1 MGAGAVIAALAWP
14 LELLAE
20 ALPAPPPSAAASEAE
35 LDLRLVEQLR
45 GGDRRAARA
54 LFRRHADAVHRH
66 LTRLVGPVPDREDL
80 LQEVFTSAFRSLPG
94 FRGEAAFSTW
104 LHSITV
110 HVALDHLR
118 RRKRSRYDVA
128 ALAAERAPS
137 AARTPE
143 QQAALVEDLE
153 RALGFLDRLKPD
165 KRVAFVLRVLD
176 GRSLVEI
183 GALVGATA
191 ATVGQRVKHAQAELS
206 AMVEREARRRKED
219 R

>member
-1 MGAGAVIAALAWP
+1 MSASLEAWAGWS
-14 LELLAE
+14 LLAE
-20 ALPAPPPSAAASEAE
+20 ALPAAGAPLDVEVDRRLVAE
-35 LDLRLVEQLR
+35 LVA
-45 GGDRRAARA
+45 GDRRAART
-54 LFRRHADAVHRH
+54 LFRRHAGQVHRH

-80 LQEVFTSAFRSLPG
+80 LQEVFTSAFRSLPK

-118 RRKRSRYDVA
+118 RRKRSRYDDVA
-128 ALAAERAPS
+128 LLESLRPAPG
-137 AARTPE
+137 RTPE
-143 QQAALVEDLE
+143 QHAALVEDLR

-165 KRVAFVLRVLD
+165 KRIAFVLRVLD

-191 ATVGQRVKHAQAELS
+191 ATVRQRVKYARDELS
-206 AMVEREARRRKED
+206 TMVEREALRLRERP
-219 R
+219 